1 MKVCIFHNQK
11 INMTA
16 IYIVLFKCLLF
27 IFKFYSSVMKKV
39 TRVEG
44 EQYPCLLVVPHLGHP
59 LEACYQ
65 PLTLLGIADIIVP
78 GTLLSYCY
86 AVDLYF
92 RTPGRLYWILTS
104 TGWMFN
110 SEYEKAQLRI
120 CVYINFS
127 LAHT

>member
-1 MKVCIFHNQK
+1 
-11 INMTA
+11 
-16 IYIVLFKCLLF
+16 
-27 IFKFYSSVMKKV
+27 MKKATGV
-39 TRVEG
+39 KG
-44 EQYPCLLVVPHLGHP
+44 EQNPCLLVVPYFGHP
-59 LEACYQ
+59 LEACNKAINF
-65 PLTLLGIADIIVP
+65 LGLGDIIIP

-127 LAHT
+127 LAHTKVS